1 MRIDVHQHLWTAPF
15 VEALRAR
22 SRPPR
27 LVGWT
32 LHLEGEPEYQV
43 APHDHEVERRLRLN
57 QADGVDL
64 ALLSLSSPLGIEF
77 LTPDEAEPLLDAYHQ
92 EIPAPPSEPRRPG
105 GFGMWASACVTR
117 PDPDALGKL
126 LDAGCVGLQLP
137 ATALADRAGYERCGP
152 LLRVLEEWDRPL
164 FVHPG
169 AAPPHG
175 DVPPWWP
182 AVVDYPR
189 QMHAAYFAFAAYGRP
204 AHPVLKVCFA
214 LLAGLAP
221 VHRERVQARGGPQG
235 AGSGIGDAGVWFETS
250 SYGEIAISA
259 AAEAMRP
266 GTTSEARSGAE
277 RIVLGSDRPYSAP
290 AQLPDE
296 DAAQRATRDL
306 LGSWLRSERSGR
318 RSG

>member
-1 MRIDVHQHLWTAPF
+1 VRIDVHQHLWTAPF

-22 SRPPR
+22 STPPR

-43 APHDHEVERRLRLN
+43 APHDHEIERRLRLN
-57 QADGVDL
+57 RADGVDL

-77 LTPDEAEPLLDAYHQ
+77 LPAAEAAPLLDAYHQ
-92 EIPAPPSEPRRPG
+92 DNPGLPSDPGRLG
-105 GFGMWASACVTR
+105 GFGMWAAACVTQ

-182 AVVDYPR
+182 AVVDYVQ
-189 QMHAAYFAFAAYGRP
+189 QMHAACFAFAAYGRP
-204 AHPVLKVCFA
+204 AHPALKVCFA
-214 LLAGLAP
+214 MLAGLAP

-235 AGSGIGDAGVWFETS
+235 AGGGVGDPGVWFETS
-250 SYGEIAISA
+250 SYREVAIRAVSA
-259 AAEAMRP
+259 AMRP
-266 GTTSEARSGAE
+266 GASGEAPREAE
-277 RIVLGSDRPYSAP
+277 RIVLGSDRPYAAP
-290 AQLPDE
+290 VKLPDE
-296 DAAQRATRDL
+296 DGAERATRDL
-306 LGSWLRSERSGR
+306 FGSWLRSGRSGR

>member
-1 MRIDVHQHLWTAPF
+1 MRIDVHQHLWSAPF
-15 VEALRAR
+15 VEALRVR
-22 SRPPR
+22 RRPPR
-27 LVGWT
+27 LTGWT

-43 APHDHEVERRLRLN
+43 APHDHEIERRLRLN
-57 QADGVDL
+57 RADGVDL

-77 LTPDEAEPLLDAYHQ
+77 LPAAEAAPLLDAYHQ
-92 EIPAPPSEPRRPG
+92 EIPAPPAPPDGSERLG
-105 GFGMWASACVTR
+105 GFGMWAAACVTE

-137 ATALADRAGYERCGP
+137 ATALADRTGYERCGP

-169 AAPPHG
+169 AAPPRA

-182 AVVDYPR
+182 AVVDYAQ
-189 QMHAAYFAFAAYGRP
+189 QMHAAYFAFAAYGRS
-204 AHPVLKVCFA
+204 AHPALKVCFA

-221 VHRERVQARGGPQG
+221 AHRERVRARGGPEG
-235 AGSGIGDAGVWFETS
+235 AGGGIGDPGVWFETS
-250 SYGEIAISA
+250 SYGEIAIRA
-259 AAEAMRP
+259 VAEAV
-266 GTTSEARSGAE
+266 SEAPNRAG
-277 RIVLGSDRPYSAP
+277 RIVLGSDRPYAAP

-296 DAAQRATRDL
+296 DAAERATLDL
-306 LGSWLRSERSGR
+306 LGSWLRNGRSGR